1 MAEGTRLRTQF
12 YKVLK
17 NKECSKM
24 FRKHEFGQNLKYALV
39 EQFPI
44 NIQIMEGSNDSN
56 DENVAYTII
65 ISGSQMLQIEFLL
78 CIHQNTLKQLEE
90 QHEDVRIFE
99 CIKDGYFISP
109 KKFHDSIKELLQNL
123 AANCQRTQF
132 TIKEICFSSV
142 AAAEEQQLI
151 EVALAHNCLVQ
162 TKIDST
168 NTSYTFPVSC
178 LSKENAEVVPAAM
191 SIDIRIGDLATQTV
205 DIVVVCSTSQHLMND
220 ICKKAGKAVADEVNA
235 ATQTGKIMSEGYET
249 VGGNLFCQKLFFLP
263 WTTQKLD
270 DITLRRSI
278 QNFFQT
284 AIHHTV
290 NTGRTSLAFPALGCG
305 ELNYDPSTIAEII
318 LDETQI
324 YANYNLQILIVL
336 LPEKT
341 ENYKAFC
348 FKLAELRQKKSV
360 NNPTNFIYPHSIVQ
374 MTLTGLEQDIKESWK
389 LIQNH
394 VNKCVLTVE
403 CDEFPFY
410 TWNQKTIDSFYKFCL
425 ERQILPEVNR
435 LNDKLKLLGPK
446 EEVKEAQ
453 IEFYRLKSVKAE
465 EARIASYARV
475 AVWLLEIEN
484 NTFEKYSL
492 KLNALFETALELN
505 NEVFAGVA
513 YGVGVYFSTNAS
525 YSHDYTSVSPT
536 THRRCMFL
544 AKVLVGKAAPGN
556 KNMRIP
562 PAGYDS
568 TTDNNHIF
576 VTYHDDQAY
585 AAYLI
590 TYKSPGN

>member
-1 MAEGTRLRTQF
+1 P
-12 YKVLK
+12 
-17 NKECSKM
+17 N
-24 FRKHEFGQNLKYALV
+24 
-39 EQFPI
+39 
-44 NIQIMEGSNDSN
+44 
-56 DENVAYTII
+56 
-65 ISGSQMLQIEFLL
+65 
-78 CIHQNTLKQLEE
+78 
-90 QHEDVRIFE
+90 
-99 CIKDGYFISP
+99 
-109 KKFHDSIKELLQNL
+109 KFHDSIKEFLQNL

-132 TIKEICFSSV
+132 TIEDICFSSI
-142 AAAEEQQLI
+142 ATAEEQQLI
-151 EVALAHNCLVQ
+151 EIALAHNCLVQ
-162 TKIDST
+162 TKIGST
-168 NTSYTFPVSC
+168 NTSYTVPVSC
-178 LSKENAEVVPAAM
+178 LSKDDAEVIPAAM

-205 DIVVVCSTSQHLMND
+205 DMVVVCSTSQNLMND

-249 VGGNLFCQKLFFLP
+249 VGGKLFCQKLFFLP
-263 WTTQKLD
+263 WTTKKLD

-278 QNFFQT
+278 QKFFQT
-284 AIHHTV
+284 AIHYAV

-360 NNPTNFIYPHSIVQ
+360 NNPTNFIYPHSTVQ

-410 TWNQKTIDSFYKFCL
+410 TWNQKTIDSFYKYCL

-435 LNDKLKLLGPK
+435 SNDKLKLLGPK

-475 AVWLLEIEN
+475 AVWLFEIEN

-492 KLNALFETALELN
+492 KLNALFETALEHN
-505 NEVFAGVA
+505 NEVVNFRNDNNEDCKIKLKEKIETCGNRQRRVIRRDFQIPRNWTAQSDNVLRCVLDSKDEEYTKFAGVV
-513 YGVGVYFSTNAS
+513 YGVGVYFSTDAS
-525 YSHDYTSVSPT
+525 YSHGYTSVSPT

-544 AKVLVGKAAPGN
+544 AKVLVGKAASGN
-556 KNMRIP
+556 SKMRTP

>member
-1 MAEGTRLRTQF
+1 MRRDNDGGTHVTP
-12 YKVLK
+12 
-17 NKECSKM
+17 N
-24 FRKHEFGQNLKYALV
+24 
-39 EQFPI
+39 
-44 NIQIMEGSNDSN
+44 
-56 DENVAYTII
+56 
-65 ISGSQMLQIEFLL
+65 
-78 CIHQNTLKQLEE
+78 
-90 QHEDVRIFE
+90 
-99 CIKDGYFISP
+99 
-109 KKFHDSIKELLQNL
+109 KFHDSIKEFLQNL

-132 TIKEICFSSV
+132 TIEDICFSSI

-151 EVALAHNCLVQ
+151 EIALAHNCLVQ
-162 TKIDST
+162 TKIGST
-168 NTSYTFPVSC
+168 NTSYTVPVSC
-178 LSKENAEVVPAAM
+178 LSKDDAEVIPAAM

-205 DIVVVCSTSQHLMND
+205 DMVVVCSTSQNLMND
-220 ICKKAGKAVADEVNA
+220 ICKKAGKPVADEVNA
-235 ATQTGKIMSEGYET
+235 ATQMGKIMSEGYET
-249 VGGNLFCQKLFFLP
+249 VGGKLFCQKLFFLP
-263 WTTQKLD
+263 WTTKKLD

-278 QNFFQT
+278 QKFFQT
-284 AIHHTV
+284 AIHYAV

-348 FKLAELRQKKSV
+348 FKLAELRQKK
-360 NNPTNFIYPHSIVQ
+360 
-374 MTLTGLEQDIKESWK
+374 
-389 LIQNH
+389 
-394 VNKCVLTVE
+394 
-403 CDEFPFY
+403 
-410 TWNQKTIDSFYKFCL
+410 
-425 ERQILPEVNR
+425 QILPEVNR
-435 LNDKLKLLGPK
+435 SNDKLKLLGPK

-475 AVWLLEIEN
+475 AVWLFEIEN

-492 KLNALFETALELN
+492 KLNALFETALEHN
-505 NEVFAGVA
+505 NEVVNFRNDNNEDCKIKLKEKIEICGNRQRRVIRRDFQIPHNWTAQSDNVLRCVLDSKDEEYTKFAGVA
-513 YGVGVYFSTNAS
+513 HGVGVYFSTDAS
-525 YSHDYTSVSPT
+525 YSHGYTSVSPT

-544 AKVLVGKAAPGN
+544 AKVLVGKAASGN
-556 KNMRIP
+556 SKMRTP